1 MQDDTVKHSDIL
13 SGPREVFRNVF
24 CRRLEDILVHG
35 MNTLYQDLT
44 RIGLSGVHFVSNSP
58 VSIYPLVSQFLQLHK
73 FPSFYSLKL
82 KMYSSRS
89 IVTSLFEGAGD
100 RKRPPIEDIMDE
112 FGDSKFLMFGDSGEQ
127 DLELYVALARER
139 PKQVLAIFIRDV
151 TSSRAEAARK
161 VAAKAGLM
169 NSSELAENE
178 AAQQRQAE
186 GGTYA
191 SGNTYDRSPSPPS
204 PPSSGAS
211 TPTSLGRQS
220 TDQDMKQTIADL
232 QTLSAEEQKVLKRA
246 AQWDTR
252 VEQALD
258 AVPPGV
264 KLIFFK
270 DPEEIESVAQALVE
284 TNR

>member
-1 MQDDTVKHSDIL
+1 VKHSDIL

-100 RKRPPIEDIMDE
+100 RKRPPIEDIMNE

-127 DLELYVALARER
+127 DLELYVSLARER

-151 TSSRAEAARK
+151 TSSRAEEARK
-161 VAAKAGLM
+161 VAEKAGLM
-169 NSSELAENE
+169 SHSELAENE
-178 AAQQRQAE
+178 SAKQRQE
-186 GGTYA
+186 EHGVYA
-191 SGNTYDRSPSPPS
+191 SGNTYDRSPSPT
-204 PPSSGAS
+204 SSGAS
-211 TPTSLGRQS
+211 TPTSTISRQP

-232 QTLSAEEQKVLKRA
+232 QSLSAEEQKVLKRA
-246 AQWDTR
+246 AQWETR
-252 VEQALD
+252 VNQALD

-270 DPEEIESVAQALVE
+270 EPEEIESVAQALVE
-284 TNR
+284 ANV